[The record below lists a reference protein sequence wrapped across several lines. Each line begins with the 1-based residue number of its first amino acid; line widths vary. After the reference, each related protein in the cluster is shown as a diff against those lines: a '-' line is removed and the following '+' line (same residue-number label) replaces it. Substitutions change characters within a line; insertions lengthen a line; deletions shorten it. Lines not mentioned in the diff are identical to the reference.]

1 MTYKAVKR
9 VSRKTGGSLIVVAFL
24 TVFLA
29 GFASAPAQSQDANQ
43 TRTPAASLEDIL
55 KRLALYDYGQSE
67 SVLADLRDYVLS
79 HKDPAS
85 SREECEVQFQA
96 FLEGEAT
103 AAGKLAACRWLRRI
117 GTEKSVPGLGV
128 MLLEAETSDMA
139 RYALEKIPGDAAAK
153 ALMDALSN
161 ARGPK
166 KIGLISSLGER
177 RAGEATPLLGR
188 LLQGR
193 DENEAAAAATALGK
207 IGGSEASAFLSA
219 SLDRARG
226 ELKSR
231 VTSALLLGAE
241 NFASEKK
248 YPQATAIYDRVLTS
262 RPSLVA
268 KQAALKGKIGV
279 AGTSGAKIILSALE
293 SRDSETH
300 PPAIA
305 MIKAGFDADSIGPVL
320 KLLPKLP
327 EQSQVQLLNV
337 LADYP
342 KEIVLGTILKTAE
355 SPRPEVRIAS
365 IRALG
370 KIGDASVVSF
380 LAGRAAQS
388 AGKERIAARE
398 SLSNLKGAEA
408 DRAVLQGLEG
418 SQNQGI
424 RNELVLAVKDR
435 GIHEGKDLLIKL
447 LESPSAST
455 RIQAAKALKEIATL
469 ADLRFLITV
478 MLRMEDES
486 EISEMQST
494 VAALA
499 LKIVRPYARADA
511 VAAAMASE
519 AEPKKRGTLIG
530 VLGKIGDDSSLPA
543 VRKALEDPDPVVV
556 EAAVRALAMWPTIS
570 ARDDVLSI
578 AKNSQ
583 NLNHKVLSLRAY
595 VRMIGLEPYRSP
607 RGATVSLKEALRLA
621 ERPEEKKLVLGALPD
636 FACEEAL
643 TVAESLL
650 ATEEVRAEAQ
660 AAVEKISEKLKKK

>member
-1 MTYKAVKR
+1 MCKAVKGIE
-9 VSRKTGGSLIVVAFL
+9 RKTKGFFIVVAFL
-24 TVFLA
+24 TAFLA
-29 GFASAPAQSQDANQ
+29 GLASTPAFSQSADQ
-43 TRTPAASLEDIL
+43 TRTSVASLEDIL

-79 HKDPAS
+79 HKDSAS

-96 FLEGEAT
+96 FLEGKAT
-103 AAGKLAACRWLRRI
+103 VPGKLAACRWLRRI
-117 GTEKSVPGLGV
+117 GTEKSVPVLGK

-153 ALMDALSN
+153 ALADALEKAS
-161 ARGPK
+161 GPM

-177 RAGEATPLLGR
+177 RAGAATPLLGR
-188 LLQGR
+188 LLRGR
-193 DENEAAAAATALGK
+193 DESEAAAAATALGK
-207 IGGSEASAFLSA
+207 IGGSEASALLSA
-219 SLDRARG
+219 SLDRTRG

-231 VTSALLLGAE
+231 VTSALLLSAE
-241 NFASEKK
+241 NFVSEKE
-248 YPQATAIYDRVLTS
+248 YPQATAIYEKVLTS
-262 RPSLVA
+262 HPSLVA
-268 KQAALKGKIGV
+268 KQAALKGKIGA
-279 AGTSGAKIILSALE
+279 AGTSGSRIILSALE
-293 SRDSETH
+293 GSDSETH
-300 PPAIA
+300 APAIG
-305 MIKAGFDADSIGPVL
+305 MIKAVFDADSIGPVL

-342 KEIVLGTILKTAE
+342 KEIVLSTVLKAAE
-355 SPRPEVRIAS
+355 NQRPEVRIAS

-370 KIGDASVVSF
+370 KIGDVSVVSF

-388 AGKERIAARE
+388 VGKEQIAARE
-398 SLSNLKGAEA
+398 SLWNLKGAEV

-418 SQNQGI
+418 TQDEGI
-424 RNELVLAVKDR
+424 RNELVLAVKER

-455 RIQAAKALKEIATL
+455 RVQAAKALKEIATL
-469 ADLRFLITV
+469 ADLRLLITV
-478 MLRMEDES
+478 MLKMEDEP
-486 EISEMQST
+486 EISEMEST

-511 VAAAMASE
+511 VEAMLASE
-519 AEPKKRGTLIG
+519 AEPKKRGALIG

-556 EAAVRALAMWPTIS
+556 DAAVRALAEWPTIS

-583 NLNHKVLSLRAY
+583 SLNHKVLALRAY
-595 VRMIGLEPYRSP
+595 VRMVGLEPYRSP
-607 RGATVSLKEALRLA
+607 EGATASLKEALQLA

-636 FACEEAL
+636 FACEDAL
-643 TVAESLL
+643 KAAESLI
-650 ATEEVRAEAQ
+650 ATEAVKAEAQ
-660 AAVEKISEKLKKK
+660 AAVEKISGKLKRK